1 MWVVWEA
8 WLAPSLVGC
17 QILSCVDGAGHCL
30 VGPGREVAGSGSL
43 VSSGLVLAHWWW
55 SQGPKDPGAIAY
67 PWVGKIPWRRKWQ
80 HSPVFLPRESHGQRS
95 LAGTRSQRLRHE
107 LATEHAHTL
116 MLGPWCWKD

>member
-43 VSSGLVLAHWWW
+43 VSSGLALAHWWW
-55 SQGPKDPGAIAY
+55 SQGPKDSGAIAH
-67 PWVGKIPWRRKWQ
+67 PWVRKIPWRRKWQ
-80 HSPVFLPRESHGQRS
+80 HSPVFLPGESHGQRS
-95 LAGTRSQRLRHE
+95 LAGYSARGH
-107 LATEHAHTL
+107 
-116 MLGPWCWKD
+116 KDSDMS